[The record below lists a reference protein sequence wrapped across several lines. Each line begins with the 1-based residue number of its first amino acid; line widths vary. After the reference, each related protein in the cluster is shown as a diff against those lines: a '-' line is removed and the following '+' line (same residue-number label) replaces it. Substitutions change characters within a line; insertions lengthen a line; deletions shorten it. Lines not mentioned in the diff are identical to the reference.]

1 MSDRSWTIAPAFVWL
16 GLGLAVALYAIDG
29 DVSAL
34 ANRLTKRRDAA
45 ASPASGP
52 VFQQKPIVVAEGD
65 TDNADDKDERP
76 ATRIAENA
84 GALADTCVDGTPD
97 ACKRWAMDGF
107 YRAVGET
114 KRGKLGRAVRV
125 SWYGDSVVATDA
137 IPGRLRTRLQTE
149 LGDGGPGF
157 VYVVAPHRFC
167 GHEAI
172 TRVASSDWTTHAI
185 STLQIADG
193 LYGVGGATAE
203 ASDGRAT
210 VKLVTGKAT
219 SVELYYL
226 AQPKGGTAVVT
237 GDGAEILRAETKADA
252 KQPGYAAA
260 TTAGVRELKI
270 KTEG

>member
-76 ATRIAENA
+76 ATRVAANA

-157 VYVVAPHRFC
+157 VYVLAPHRFC
-167 GHEAI
+167 HHDAI
-172 TRVASSDWTTHAI
+172 TRGGGDNFLSWAI
-185 STLQIADG
+185 SMSHNPDG
-193 LYGVGGATAE
+193 FYG
-203 ASDGRAT
+203 
-210 VKLVTGKAT
+210 
-219 SVELYYL
+219 
-226 AQPKGGTAVVT
+226 
-237 GDGAEILRAETKADA
+237 
-252 KQPGYAAA
+252 
-260 TTAGVRELKI
+260 
-270 KTEG
+270 